1 MASAPKSVNFVAIK
15 LILLLFCLGV
25 GFASPSVNGMP
36 PALSTTEYRPAMQQ
50 LESTSRKSLN
60 QPVASPGH
68 PCHLPTSPL
77 SNIRP
82 PTALEQ
88 DTKGKSSNCCSSK
101 MTGGCAAPNMRL
113 GKADQIFEVDMPNRG
128 QSQLE
133 DNRMH
138 RRQGGTAAS
147 KDEGSTSSSFLT
159 RSNSRGQD
167 DFGPN
172 SPRMMPMVPL
182 KTLIR
187 TPVKKVKEVPA
198 NHWVKL
204 YRNRHKLK
212 MLAQLSSSQEVKFS
226 SSPEQEIAAY
236 WSNLA
241 KPKPVEHLGN
251 DSRPQGSS
259 EKDPQPNHDLNSSP
273 SQHSVPE
280 IDPIQ
285 EAAEIEWMEVCR
297 RRHAN
302 RKKTARGSPSSL
314 AKGKSK
320 TREAGRTKIWL
331 EEASDQSQMGTSITG
346 SNIRREAARKHW
358 RTAAVKVK
366 TLSAW
371 GILEN
376 KTISKA
382 DSYVFTAH
390 HWLERFTGL
399 IDRIHNILAA
409 TVEFG
414 NTAEDLQTCLR
425 VKNHPQ
431 IDSFDYINMIQHQQ
445 VSHPN
450 YHFKSVKIRQLN

>member
-251 DSRPQGSS
+251 DSKPQ
-259 EKDPQPNHDLNSSP
+259 DPEPNHDLNSSP
-273 SQHSVPE
+273 SQHSCVEEDMQIERRQHVGHLFSGQRE
-280 IDPIQ
+280 IQ
-285 EAAEIEWMEVCR
+285 
-297 RRHAN
+297 
-302 RKKTARGSPSSL
+302 
-314 AKGKSK
+314 

-431 IDSFDYINMIQHQQ
+431 IDSFDSINMIQHQQ

>member
-138 RRQGGTAAS
+138 H
-147 KDEGSTSSSFLT
+147 DL
-159 RSNSRGQD
+159 
-167 DFGPN
+167 GPN
-172 SPRMMPMVPL
+172 SPKMMPMVPL

-226 SSPEQEIAAY
+226 ASPEQEIAAY

-241 KPKPVEHLGN
+241 KPKPVEHSGN
-251 DSRPQGSS
+251 DL
-259 EKDPQPNHDLNSSP
+259 NHKVL
-273 SQHSVPE
+273 V
-280 IDPIQ
+280 
-285 EAAEIEWMEVCR
+285 
-297 RRHAN
+297 
-302 RKKTARGSPSSL
+302 RK
-314 AKGKSK
+314 
-320 TREAGRTKIWL
+320 
-331 EEASDQSQMGTSITG
+331 
-346 SNIRREAARKHW
+346 
-358 RTAAVKVK
+358 
-366 TLSAW
+366 
-371 GILEN
+371 
-376 KTISKA
+376 
-382 DSYVFTAH
+382 
-390 HWLERFTGL
+390 
-399 IDRIHNILAA
+399 IHN
-409 TVEFG
+409 
-414 NTAEDLQTCLR
+414 
-425 VKNHPQ
+425 Q
-431 IDSFDYINMIQHQQ
+431 IMI
-445 VSHPN
+445 
-450 YHFKSVKIRQLN
+450 